1 MSMQI
6 GSSKLGID
14 GQLNS
19 CVGLLQR
26 QCISL
31 AINPAVLNLF
41 PLVFD
46 LFNDGLLKLNFI
58 EITAVGAFT

>member
-19 CVGLLQR
+19 CVGLS
-26 QCISL
+26 I
-31 AINPAVLNLF
+31 INPAVLNLF